1 MIFDKLVLTMKK
13 ITLFFAI
20 LLLAACASNQSLV
33 QSNKIYVGMS
43 KHQLRQTLLW
53 DSSIGDD
60 AFLTSG
66 FKAYY
71 PDKNME
77 ILAGSNKQI
86 FYVFNNVTI
95 PAGGIGSYG
104 NGTLL
109 SYHWNYQSALNQVFP
124 KNENTIAKNVPSKQ
138 PEYRK
143 PENNEAPRGYT
154 GTAFFINNQG
164 YLITNHHVI
173 KDCQNKSK
181 ISYSNQD
188 LDVKLIASDANLDLA
203 LLKANIK
210 NNNYL
215 RVSNKNPE
223 KLQRIIAVGYPLG
236 KRLSD
241 DLKVTSGIISSVK
254 GYNDNSNQIQ
264 IDASLNQGNS
274 GGPIVDEKTGEL
286 IAVAVAGI
294 KTAQIDSIN
303 FGVKSEAVLSFLK
316 SNKIDKLINPTFLSS
331 GSSSVL
337 KRLEESVVFTY
348 CRI

>member
-1 MIFDKLVLTMKK
+1 MKK
-13 ITLFFAI
+13 IIYVFMLLI
-20 LLLAACASNQSLV
+20 LYACASNQSLI
-33 QSNKIYVGMS
+33 QSNKIYVGMN
-43 KHQLRQTLLW
+43 KDQLRERLLW
-53 DSSIGDD
+53 DSSPGDD
-60 AFLTSG
+60 AFLNSG
-66 FKAYY
+66 FRAYY
-71 PDKNME
+71 PDKRME

-86 FYVFNNVTI
+86 FYVFQNVTI
-95 PAGGIGSYG
+95 PTTSGFAGSRG

-109 SYHWNYQSALNQVFP
+109 SYHWSYQSALNEVFA
-124 KNENTIAKNVPSKQ
+124 KNENTVTKNIPSKQ
-138 PEYRK
+138 PEYKK
-143 PENNEAPRGYT
+143 PESNEASRGYS

-188 LDVKLIASDANLDLA
+188 IDAKLIASDINLDLA
-203 LLKANIK
+203 LLKVNIK
-210 NNNYL
+210 NNNFL
-215 RVSNKNPE
+215 RISNKSPE

-241 DLKVTSGIISSVK
+241 DLKVTSGIISAVK
-254 GYNDNSNQIQ
+254 GFNDNSNQIQ

-286 IAVAVAGI
+286 VAVAVAGI

-316 SNKIDKLINPTFLSS
+316 SNKIDKLMNPTFLSS
-331 GSSSVL
+331 GTGSIL
-337 KRLEESVVFTY
+337 NRLEQSVVYTY
-348 CRI
+348 CRV